1 MNKSDSKA
9 GLPRLLLEQL
19 RHPIKLRLILYLT
32 ILAGWYFLFYSPLS
46 DEMTVTQARI
56 NKEQKRITTARQ
68 VEVVRKSLVAYKD
81 RVPAKSDLNEL
92 IQYVMGRIR
101 SSPLKLV
108 DLKPDKAKALGPYDT
123 IALRLTLEGTYQEL
137 DELLT
142 WIQNERRLL
151 RVDSLSLAPSTKD
164 MVKNE
169 GKGPLK
175 LDIQLTLT
183 GLMERASS

>member
-1 MNKSDSKA
+1 MNKSNSKA
-9 GLPRLLLEQL
+9 GMSRLLLEQL
-19 RHPIKLRLILYLT
+19 RHPIKLRLVLYLT

-46 DEMTVTQARI
+46 DEMAVTQARI
-56 NKEQKRITTARQ
+56 NKEQKRITTARE

-101 SSPLKLV
+101 SSPLKLI
-108 DLKPDKAKALGPYDT
+108 DLKPDKAKALGPYDA

-142 WIQNERRLL
+142 WVQNERRLL
-151 RVDSLSLAPSTKD
+151 RVDSLSLTPSTKGTG
-164 MVKNE
+164 KNE
-169 GKGPLK
+169 AKEPLK
-175 LDIQLTLT
+175 LNIQLTLT
-183 GLMERASS
+183 SLMEKASS